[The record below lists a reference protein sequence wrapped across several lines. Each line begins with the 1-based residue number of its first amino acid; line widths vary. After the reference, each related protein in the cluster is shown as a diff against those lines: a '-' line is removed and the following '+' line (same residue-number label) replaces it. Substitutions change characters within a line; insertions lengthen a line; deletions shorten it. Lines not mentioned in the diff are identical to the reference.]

1 MKKRVKKYY
10 QEAWGIAPHPE
21 ATKFL
26 TCGYDGN
33 VILWDGVAHTDLW
46 TVQVFPELAFSYL
59 SIECLFDLWSV
70 FDHNPIFRLE

>member
-1 MKKRVKKYY
+1 MGHY
-10 QEAWGIAPHPE
+10 QEAWGIASHPE

-46 TVQVFPELAFSYL
+46 TVQVF
-59 SIECLFDLWSV
+59 V
-70 FDHNPIFRLE
+70 FLIKIFNL

>member
-1 MKKRVKKYY
+1 MVMVMVMVMGHY
-10 QEAWGIAPHPE
+10 QEAWGIAHHPE

-46 TVQVFPELAFSYL
+46 TVQVFLE
-59 SIECLFDLWSV
+59 FD
-70 FDHNPIFRLE
+70 

>member
-1 MKKRVKKYY
+1 MGHY
-10 QEAWGIAPHPE
+10 QEAWGIASHPE

-46 TVQVFPELAFSYL
+46 TVQVFVFLIIHISNNTSCHKCE
-59 SIECLFDLWSV
+59 FDLMSLNTKV
-70 FDHNPIFRLE
+70 HYK